1 MTPATTNYDAGDIT
15 VLEGLEAVRRRPGM
29 YIGSTGPRGLH
40 HLVYEV
46 VDNSVNEALAG
57 YCDRVEITLNPDGSC
72 TVSDNGRGIPV
83 APMAD
88 QGGRSALEVVMTVLH
103 AGGKFGGDGYKV
115 SGGLHGVGISVVNA
129 LSEWLVAE
137 VRRDGGVFVQRYAI
151 GEPQGP
157 VERDGQASDTGTTV
171 TLPPG
176 PGHLRGAGLRLRDPR
191 AAPARDRVP
200 HEGPGGAAGQPAR
213 RGPRGRVPLRGRHP
227 RLRQPPQRDPRPA
240 APRRRLHRGRRRR
253 RAPWRSPSSGPAAYS
268 EAVYTFAN
276 NINTHEGGTHLT
288 GFRTALTR
296 TLNDYARAKGL
307 LKEKD
312 DNLEGPDAREGL
324 TAIISL
330 KLREP
335 QFEGQTKTKLGN
347 SEIAGFVNAALT
359 QGLAEYLEEHPAEAR
374 TICGKAINA
383 AQARQAARKARDLA
397 RRKGAMDSTNLPG
410 KLADCSDRDPENTE
424 LFLVEGDSAGGSAIM
439 ARQSS
444 FQAILPLRGKIIN
457 VEKARIDKVLSNAEI
472 QAMITAMGTGIDED
486 FELAK
491 ARYHK
496 LIIMTDADVDG
507 AHIRT
512 LILTF
517 LFRHMRGLIEEG
529 FVYIACPPLYKVK
542 QGNQEQYIE
551 KESELEDWLLERN
564 LGDLGLEDAAGDVQ
578 RPHQG
583 ALPALPARA
592 QGARGVGRQPAR
604 HLRRGDD
611 RVPAGA
617 TASSRP
623 SRPTSRTWAAR
634 STRRPTSGPT
644 LTVEGVNPD
653 GQGLLARSVQTRTGE
668 ARTVRIPLEIYR
680 TRELAGLRGARAR
693 LRELVG
699 TPPFRITRGA
709 RSRTAATYEALRTA
723 GARPVPRGRAAEPLQ
738 GPGRDEQRAA
748 LGDHDGP
755 RAAHPPARDHGGRGR
770 RRRAVREADG
780 RQGGAAAGL
789 HRGQRPQRPVPRC
802 LIRTSPSAGGSG
814 WLSTATAASSR
825 ASSSAR

>member
-46 VDNSVNEALAG
+46 VDNSVDEALAG

-129 LSEWLVAE
+129 LSESLVAE
-137 VRRDGGVFVQRYAI
+137 VRRDGGLFVQRFAT

-157 VERDGQASDTGTTV
+157 VERAGQADDTGTTV
-171 TLPPG
+171 TFLPDPDIFEE
-176 PGHLRGAGLRLRDPR
+176 PDFDFETLAQRLRETAFLTR
-191 AAPARDRVP
+191 GLVVRLVN
-200 HEGPGGAAGQPAR
+200 R
-213 RGPRGRVPLRGRHP
+213 RGEGREVEYHYEGGI
-227 RLRQPPQRDPRPA
+227 RDFVSHLNETRDA
-240 APRRRLHRGRRRR
+240 LHRDVVFLEVDG
-253 RAPWRSPSSGPAAYS
+253 AEGALEVALQWTAAYS

-312 DNLEGPDAREGL
+312 DNLEGPDTREGL
-324 TAIISL
+324 TAILSL

-347 SEIAGFVNAALT
+347 SEITGFVNAAVT

-374 TICGKAINA
+374 TILGKAINA

-564 LGDLGLEDAAGDVQ
+564 LGDLGLEDATGNANGLTRARYQRFQRALKEHEAWGGNLRGTFGAGTIEFLQAHGLVEAEPADVEDL
-578 RPHQG
+578 G
-583 ALPALPARA
+583 RA
-592 QGARGVGRQPAR
+592 VDA
-604 HLRRGDD
+604 
-611 RVPAGA
+611 
-617 TASSRP
+617 ASDER
-623 SRPTSRTWAAR
+623 AE
-634 STRRPTSGPT
+634 
-644 LTVEGVNPD
+644 LTVEGVDPD
-653 GQGLLARSVQTRTGE
+653 GQGLLARSVRTRTGE

-699 TPPFRITRGA
+699 TPPFRVTRGA
-709 RSRTAATYEALRTA
+709 RSRTAATYDALRTA
-723 GARPVPRGRAAEPLQ
+723 VLELCREGVQLSRFKGLGEMNSEQLWETTMDPERRILQRVTMEDEAAVGELFSKLMGDKVEP
-738 GPGRDEQRAA
+738 
-748 LGDHDGP
+748 
-755 RAAHPPARDHGGRGR
+755 
-770 RRRAVREADG
+770 RRAFIEDNARSVRFLD
-780 RQGGAAAGL
+780 
-789 HRGQRPQRPVPRC
+789 V
-802 LIRTSPSAGGSG
+802 
-814 WLSTATAASSR
+814 
-825 ASSSAR
+825 

>member
-1 MTPATTNYDAGDIT
+1 
-15 VLEGLEAVRRRPGM
+15 M

-46 VDNSVNEALAG
+46 VDNSVDEALAG
-57 YCDRVEITLNPDGSC
+57 HCDRVEVTLNPDGSC
-72 TVSDNGRGIPV
+72 TVTDNGRGIPV

-88 QGGRSALEVVMTVLH
+88 QGGKSALEVVMTVLH

-137 VRRDGGVFVQRYAI
+137 VHRDGGVFVQRFAI
-151 GEPQGP
+151 GEAEGP
-157 VERDGQASDTGTTV
+157 VERSGDAPGAATGTTV
-171 TLPPG
+171 TFLPDPDIFEE
-176 PGHLRGAGLRLRDPR
+176 PDFDFETLAQRLRETAFLTRGLVVRLVDRR
-191 AAPARDRVP
+191 AEAREVEY
-200 HEGPGGAAGQPAR
+200 HYEGGIR
-213 RGPRGRVPLRGRHP
+213 DFVSHLNET
-227 RLRQPPQRDPRPA
+227 RDP
-240 APRRRLHRGRRRR
+240 LHRDVVWIEVDGDEG
-253 RAPWRSPSSGPAAYS
+253 ALEVALQWTAAYS

-296 TLNDYARAKGL
+296 TLNDYARAKGM

-324 TAIISL
+324 TAIVSL

-347 SEIAGFVNAALT
+347 SEITGFVNAALT

-374 TICGKAINA
+374 VICGKAINA

-397 RRKGAMDSTNLPG
+397 RRKGAMDSTSLPG
-410 KLADCSDRDPENTE
+410 KLADCSDRDPVNTE

-457 VEKARIDKVLSNAEI
+457 VEKARIDKVLSNVEI

-486 FELAK
+486 FDLTR

-517 LFRHMRGLIEEG
+517 LFRHLRGLIEEG

-564 LGDLGLEDAAGDVQ
+564 LGDLALEDAAAKGAPPTRSNGLTKARYQ
-578 RPHQG
+578 RFQR
-583 ALPALPARA
+583 ALKEHEAWAGNLRGTFGSGTVEFLQAHGLVEAEPADIEDLGRA
-592 QGARGVGRQPAR
+592 VDAATDERSTLSVEAV
-604 HLRRGDD
+604 D
-611 RVPAGA
+611 PAG
-617 TASSRP
+617 
-623 SRPTSRTWAAR
+623 
-634 STRRPTSGPT
+634 
-644 LTVEGVNPD
+644 D
-653 GQGLLARSVQTRTGE
+653 GLLARSVQARTGE

-699 TPPFRITRGA
+699 TPPFRISRGA
-709 RSRTAATYEALRTA
+709 RSRTAASYEALRSAVLDLCREGVQLSRFKGLGEMNSEQLWETTMDPE
-723 GARPVPRGRAAEPLQ
+723 RRILQRVTMEDEAAVGELFAKLMGDKVEP
-738 GPGRDEQRAA
+738 
-748 LGDHDGP
+748 
-755 RAAHPPARDHGGRGR
+755 
-770 RRRAVREADG
+770 RRAFIEDNARSVRFLD
-780 RQGGAAAGL
+780 
-789 HRGQRPQRPVPRC
+789 V
-802 LIRTSPSAGGSG
+802 
-814 WLSTATAASSR
+814 
-825 ASSSAR
+825 